1 MSNTTRTQ
9 GFLIAALYSF
19 FVLPFSLYAQDTPVF
34 RTTTDVVVV
43 PVTVTGRDG
52 RFVRGLTA
60 DQIEIVDGGVRRV
73 ITQFSADRAPVS
85 LGILLDISGSMASD
99 ANARAALKL
108 LVTRL
113 VPPDE
118 VFFAVF
124 NDKVSL
130 AVPWTQDHARVLRAV
145 DSLRP
150 GGTTALLDAVKL
162 IAPAFQLARYP
173 RKVLLLI
180 SDGNDTRLPPAL
192 PSQFEHGTQQQADA
206 ADRRRRLRG
215 LMIGGATDAI
225 AKSEAALY
233 AVGWGP
239 DPQLMNRSLLE
250 RLTAESGGYVEL
262 PRSLADLS
270 AAVARVCDELQS
282 QYLLG
287 FEPERA
293 DGQMH
298 PIKVTV
304 KKSGV
309 NVRARAGYVATKN
322 E

>member
-1 MSNTTRTQ
+1 MRR
-9 GFLIAALYSF
+9 A
-19 FVLPFSLYAQDTPVF
+19 FVLCNCLLFTFHLQAQEIPVF
-34 RTTTDVVVV
+34 RAKTDLVVV
-43 PVTVTGRDG
+43 PVTVTDRSG

-60 DQIEIVDGGVRRV
+60 DQFELVDAGTRRT
-73 ITQFSADRAPVS
+73 IAHFSADRAPVS

-99 ANARAALKL
+99 AAARAALKL
-108 LVTRL
+108 LITRL
-113 VPPDE
+113 APNDE

-130 AVPWTQDHARVLRAV
+130 AVPWTQNHARVSRAV

-162 IAPAFQLARYP
+162 MAPAFQLAQYP

-180 SDGNDTRLPPAL
+180 SDGNDTFLPPAL
-192 PSQFEHGTQQQADA
+192 ASQFDRGTQQQADA
-206 ADRRRRLRG
+206 ADRRRRLRE
-215 LMIGGATDAI
+215 LMIGGATDAVT
-225 AKSEAALY
+225 KSEAALY
-233 AVGWGP
+233 AIGLGP
-239 DPQLMNRSLLE
+239 DPQLMNLSLLE
-250 RLTAESGGYVEL
+250 TLTAESGGYVEL
-262 PRSLADLS
+262 PRSLAALS

-287 FEPERA
+287 FEPAHA

-304 KKSGV
+304 KKSGI
-309 NVRARAGYVATKN
+309 NVRARAGYVAK
-322 E
+322 

>member
-1 MSNTTRTQ
+1 MMRRFILSVCLLLVAAN
-9 GFLIAALYSF
+9 FLRFTFHIQ
-19 FVLPFSLYAQDTPVF
+19 AQETPVF
-34 RTTTDVVVV
+34 RAKTDLVVV
-43 PVTVTGRDG
+43 PVTVTDRSG

-60 DQIEIVDGGVRRV
+60 DQFELVDDGTRRT
-73 ITQFSADRAPVS
+73 IAHFSADRAPVS

-99 ANARAALKL
+99 AYARAALKL

-113 VPPDE
+113 APYDE

-130 AVPWTQDHARVLRAV
+130 AVPWTQNHARVSRAM
-145 DSLRP
+145 DSLKP

-162 IAPAFQLARYP
+162 IVSAFQLAQYP
-173 RKVLLLI
+173 RKVLLLV

-192 PSQFEHGTQQQADA
+192 PSQFEHATQQQADA
-206 ADRRRRLRG
+206 AERRKRLREV
-215 LMIGGATDAI
+215 MIGGTADAI

-233 AVGWGP
+233 AIGLGP
-239 DPQLMNRSLLE
+239 DPQLMNLALLDT
-250 RLTAESGGYVEL
+250 LTADSGGYVEV
-262 PRSLADLS
+262 PRGLADLP

-287 FEPERA
+287 FEPVHA

-298 PIKVTV
+298 PITVTV
-304 KKSGV
+304 KRNGV
-309 NVRARAGYVATKN
+309 NVRARAGYVAK
-322 E
+322 